1 MYLPEINGDC
11 IMCGK
16 CTKVCPSVD
25 MKYDVNNNEIESY
38 VLGDI
43 KAFFAPKAAT

>member
-38 VLGDI
+38 GH
-43 KAFFAPKAAT
+43 